1 MKQIDK
7 PFNNYNLFLVSIG
20 VLFISL
26 VFNGIIRRL
35 LLLFSII
42 LLICFS
48 YYQYKMFDIR
58 KIKNFSDAQII
69 LSNLLFA
76 IVTIYLC
83 FHIFRHHII
92 R

>member
-1 MKQIDK
+1 MNQSDK
-7 PFNNYNLFLVSIG
+7 SFNNYNLFLVSIG
-20 VLFISL
+20 ILFISL
-26 VFNGIIRRL
+26 VFNGIFHRL
-35 LLLFSII
+35 LLLFCII

-48 YYQYKMFDIR
+48 YYQYKLFDIT
-58 KIKNFSDAQII
+58 KINDFNDAQII

-76 IVTIYLC
+76 IVTLYLC